1 MEAQSHAYV
10 HWINSLHKVRELRRE
25 LNIQQRALSQQ
36 WKSLSRETRTGICI
50 TQCSS
55 NKRGWDTFSEP
66 SNDVAEQASADVVDR
81 RSSHE
86 KEEDRRTSHDV
97 RYFGALKAPAAAQP
111 TYDDDDF
118 HEFSDPAAADEQI
131 AALISA
137 AEASV
142 ELQAAEPQA
151 ATPQAAEAAAEPQAA
166 TPQAAEAAAEA
177 AVEAIVARV
186 EAIVAHSDAAAQA

>member
-1 MEAQSHAYV
+1 MDQIMEAQSHEYV
-10 HWINSLHKVRELRRE
+10 HWINSLLKVRELRRE

-36 WKSLSRETRTGICI
+36 WKSLSPETRTGICI
-50 TQCSS
+50 THSS

-86 KEEDRRTSHDV
+86 KEEDRRTSHDA
-97 RYFGALKAPAAAQP
+97 RYFAALKAPAAAQP

-131 AALISA
+131 AALIA
-137 AEASV
+137 
-142 ELQAAEPQA
+142 AAEPQA

>member
-1 MEAQSHAYV
+1 MEAQSHEYV

-36 WKSLSRETRTGICI
+36 WKSLSRETRTAICI

-86 KEEDRRTSHDV
+86 KEEDRRTSHDA
-97 RYFGALKAPAAAQP
+97 RYFAALKAPAAAQP

-131 AALISA
+131 AALI
-137 AEASV
+137 
-142 ELQAAEPQA
+142 
-151 ATPQAAEAAAEPQAA
+151 AAAE
-166 TPQAAEAAAEA
+166 AEAAAEA

>member
-1 MEAQSHAYV
+1 MDGSDNGSTVACVRSLDRLATQSPCTATF
-10 HWINSLHKVRELRRE
+10 E
-25 LNIQQRALSQQ
+25 LNTQQRALSQQ
-36 WKSLSRETRTGICI
+36 WKSLSPETRTGICI
-50 TQCSS
+50 THSS

-86 KEEDRRTSHDV
+86 KEEDRRTSHDA
-97 RYFGALKAPAAAQP
+97 RYFAALKAPAAAQP

-131 AALISA
+131 AALI
-137 AEASV
+137 
-142 ELQAAEPQA
+142 
-151 ATPQAAEAAAEPQAA
+151 AAAE
-166 TPQAAEAAAEA
+166 AEAAAEA
-177 AVEAIVARV
+177 AVEAIVSRV

>member
-1 MEAQSHAYV
+1 MEAQSHEYV

-36 WKSLSRETRTGICI
+36 WKSLSPETRTGICI
-50 TQCSS
+50 THSS

-86 KEEDRRTSHDV
+86 KEEDRRTSHDA
-97 RYFGALKAPAAAQP
+97 RYFAALKAPAAAQP

-131 AALISA
+131 AALIAA